1 MMGAYLKSRS
11 DMRRLAAVLFVFV
24 LFCSAGPLYGEEKIP
39 EILAGIRSHYGTLAG
54 LTVPYEREIVTRSMT
69 MLGTQMKGDL
79 ATGLIY
85 FKPPHF
91 LKLEQQTPKEEY
103 VISDGKVLW
112 WYIPEKAL
120 AYRYPSRKLGKELQV
135 LSDTFQG
142 LKQAEE
148 NFKITLEEEAEKKL
162 YLLNLVPDPPWQ
174 QVEHIGLL
182 IDPQDYRIRMIA
194 IYNYVGGITRF
205 MLGNLTVR
213 HDLEE
218 KSFQFEAPRRRQGS
232 GRELIIWVPP
242 ISALIPRPV
251 IFKKPVFY
259 PESPVQGFF

>member
-1 MMGAYLKSRS
+1 MTGVPGRS
-11 DMRRLAAVLFVFV
+11 HFEIRRLLTVLSVFV
-24 LFCSAGPLYGEEKIP
+24 LLGSANPLYGGESIP
-39 EILAGIRSHYGTLAG
+39 EILAGIRNHYGTLPG
-54 LTVPYEREIVTRSMT
+54 LTVPYKREIVTRSMA

-91 LKLEQQTPKEEY
+91 LKLEQQTPKVEY
-103 VISDGKVLW
+103 VMSDGKVLW
-112 WYIPEKAL
+112 WYIPDKKL
-120 AYRYPSRKLGKELQV
+120 AYRYPSEKLGKELQI

-148 NFKITLEEEAEKKL
+148 NFKITLAEEEDQQL

-205 MLGNLTVR
+205 MLDKLTVR

-218 KSFQFEAPRRRQGS
+218 HSFQFQAPEGVKVV
-232 GRELIIWVPP
+232 E
-242 ISALIPRPV
+242 
-251 IFKKPVFY
+251 
-259 PESPVQGFF
+259 EN

>member
-1 MMGAYLKSRS
+1 MMGVSGNSYSQV
-11 DMRRLAAVLFVFV
+11 RRLVSILFVFA
-24 LFCSAGPLYGEEKIP
+24 FFGSAGLLYGGEKIP
-39 EILAGIRSHYGTLAG
+39 EILAGVRSHYGTLPG
-54 LTVPYEREIVTRSMT
+54 LTVPYKREIVTRSMA

-91 LKLEQQTPKEEY
+91 LKLEQQTPKIEY
-103 VISDGKVLW
+103 VMSDGKVLW

-120 AYRYPSRKLGKELQV
+120 AYQYPSKKLGKELQV

-148 NFKITLEEEAEKKL
+148 NFKITLKEDEEKKL

-205 MLGNLTVR
+205 MLEKLSVR
-213 HDLEE
+213 YDLEE
-218 KSFQFEAPRRRQGS
+218 SSFQFKAPEGVKVL
-232 GRELIIWVPP
+232 E
-242 ISALIPRPV
+242 
-251 IFKKPVFY
+251 
-259 PESPVQGFF
+259 EN